1 MPYIMIKVTKDIAKL
16 VTLMVEGIT
25 WTKLWS
31 LNIILA
37 SYCDNF
43 IKYET

>member
-1 MPYIMIKVTKDIAKL
+1 MPYTMIKVNEDIAKL

-25 WTKLWS
+25 WIELGS
-31 LNIILA
+31 LNVIPT

-43 IKYET
+43 IKHET